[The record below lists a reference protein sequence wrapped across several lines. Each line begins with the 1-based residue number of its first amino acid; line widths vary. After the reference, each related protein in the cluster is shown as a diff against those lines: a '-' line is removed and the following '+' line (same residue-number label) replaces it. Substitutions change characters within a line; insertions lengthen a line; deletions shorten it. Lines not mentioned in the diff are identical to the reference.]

1 MNDYT
6 SLRLDITPCSD
17 TATDI
22 MAAILADAGYESFVP
37 DDSGLTAYIRN
48 ELYSPEAVREAI
60 DAFPLPDVRITATS
74 EFIEGRDWNH
84 EWEKNYFQPIVVADR
99 CVIHSSFH
107 TGYPACEYDIA
118 IDPKMAFG
126 TGHHATTSLIIGR
139 LLEEDLTGKAV
150 TDMGTGTGILAILAA
165 MRGASPVTAI
175 EIDPAAEI
183 NARENVASNGHPEI
197 GVRLG
202 DASLLPD
209 VPQADIFIAN
219 INRNIITAD
228 LHSYAA
234 AMKPGATLLL
244 SGFYEA
250 DIPVIMEVARPLG
263 LEYEGHTVKGDNW
276 ACLRLTLNKQS

>member
-84 EWEKNYFQPIVVADR
+84 EWEKNYFQPIVVADH

-107 TGYPACEYDIA
+107 TGYPVCEYDIA

-139 LLEEDLTGKAV
+139 LLEEDLTGKSV

-197 GVRLG
+197 DVRLG

-209 VPQADIFIAN
+209 VPKADIFIAN